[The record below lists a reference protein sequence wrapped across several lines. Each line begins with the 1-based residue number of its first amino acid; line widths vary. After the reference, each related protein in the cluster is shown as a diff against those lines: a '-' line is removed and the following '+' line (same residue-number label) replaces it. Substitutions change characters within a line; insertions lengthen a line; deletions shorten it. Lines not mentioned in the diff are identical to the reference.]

1 MSGNKRNSETI
12 GVLVLTLG
20 ALAAMMVQI
29 FWDTVLENKSK

>member
-1 MSGNKRNSETI
+1 MSGKKRNSEAI

-29 FWDTVLENKSK
+29 F